1 MSQSTTVEI
10 EGVGQVLFE
19 RSKKA
24 RHLNISV
31 KPFKGVRVAIPEGSS
46 FQKAEDFVNSKIAW
60 IQKSL
65 TRMKQYELDSQKSSS
80 RSDSID
86 MTKAKKEI
94 TRRLKYLANKHGF
107 TYNRIFIRSQK
118 TRWGSCSYRN
128 NISLNIKIT
137 RLPLELM
144 DYVILHELTHTRV
157 KNHSGKFWQ
166 LLDVLVG
173 DAKKKAMRLKQF
185 DIGSL

>member
-1 MSQSTTVEI
+1 M
-10 EGVGQVLFE
+10 
-19 RSKKA
+19 
-24 RHLNISV
+24 
-31 KPFKGVRVAIPEGSS
+31 
-46 FQKAEDFVNSKIAW
+46 
-60 IQKSL
+60 
-65 TRMKQYELDSQKSSS
+65 
-80 RSDSID
+80 
-86 MTKAKKEI
+86 
-94 TRRLKYLANKHGF
+94 
-107 TYNRIFIRSQK
+107 
-118 TRWGSCSYRN
+118 
-128 NISLNIKIT
+128 NIKIT